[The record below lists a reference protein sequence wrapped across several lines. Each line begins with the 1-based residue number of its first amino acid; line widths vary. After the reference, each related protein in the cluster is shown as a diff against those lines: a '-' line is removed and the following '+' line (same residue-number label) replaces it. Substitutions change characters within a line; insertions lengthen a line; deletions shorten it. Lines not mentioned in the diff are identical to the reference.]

1 LKERKVGG
9 RTLDVNSSHIN
20 ISQSSLQVY
29 SVEQQVFNT
38 TTHKLNYQIVQR
50 SFF

>member
-20 ISQSSLQVY
+20 ITKSSLHVY
-29 SVEQQVFNT
+29 SVKQQVFNT
-38 TTHKLNYQIVQR
+38 VTHKLNSQIVQR
-50 SFF
+50 FF